1 MVISLLSSCFPSLSP
16 VSVHWESPQ
25 SFSSAEVWPSSQ
37 RVACAISGEEAVF
50 LPLFV
55 SILAW
60 EFLSATLSLLAPAAV
75 TNISLL
81 CSETTRAHFSRFR
94 LINLCWSCLRN
105 RTVLETNFFIIP
117 SLQLLGGRSF
127 LGRGNLSQGW
137 VNWTVTS
144 AVPGT
149 QQVLTD
155 ERNCGWL

>member
-16 VSVHWESPQ
+16 VSVHWGSPQ

-37 RVACAISGEEAVF
+37 TVACAVSGEEAVF

-75 TNISLL
+75 TNISFL
-81 CSETTRAHFSRFR
+81 CSEATRAHFSRFR
-94 LINLCWSCLRN
+94 LINLCWSISS
-105 RTVLETNFFIIP
+105 VWETNFFIIP

-137 VNWTVTS
+137 VQYLS
-144 AVPGT
+144 T